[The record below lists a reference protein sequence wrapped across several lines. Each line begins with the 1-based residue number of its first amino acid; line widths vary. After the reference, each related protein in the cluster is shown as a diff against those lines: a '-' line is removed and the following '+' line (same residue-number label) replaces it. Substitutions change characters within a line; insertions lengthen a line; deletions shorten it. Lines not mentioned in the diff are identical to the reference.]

1 MWIRIAPRRKHTS
14 KALTYSTR
22 SQGIS
27 QFYLHTLHSSANGMN
42 HTCLFLPSRSWS
54 SFTDPGGMEGW
65 VGLGGWLHTEINV
78 RHRELNPDTITH
90 PSLNW
95 AQRRLTLLIK
105 TNVLSLWQTTTG
117 SLFIFGYLHWNAL
130 SHCHKPVILH
140 CYINQHYIV
149 LHCICLCYSWNIPV
163 PSDYAL
169 QFNGNSQ
176 QGFVTE
182 RVSNL
187 HYD

>member
-140 CYINQHYIV
+140 CYINNITSCYIAYVCATAGIYQSRQTTHCSSTVTASKV
-149 LHCICLCYSWNIPV
+149 LSLS
-163 PSDYAL
+163 
-169 QFNGNSQ
+169 G
-176 QGFVTE
+176 
-182 RVSNL
+182 
-187 HYD
+187 